1 MLHIKL
7 LLLAIATVTGLVGYF
22 LYLKVD
28 ELIHEHRM
36 LRQDLHII
44 RLENVRTLTAVRN
57 KFRK

>member
-7 LLLAIATVTGLVGYF
+7 LLLAIASVTGLVGYF
-22 LYLKVD
+22 LYLKVE
-28 ELIHEHRM
+28 ELIQEHRM